1 MPIPTIPD
9 QQAYPGRGILPA
21 VVLSVVATL
30 AVIAPVAIFFRP
42 DNVDPQVS
50 ATLHH
55 IRAGQP
61 QTTTGMAIND
71 RPAAEKFLAQTR
83 GTKAINDGLAA
94 EDQFIALLARLSTL
108 QDAMT
113 RILRDNADLAERL
126 RATQTQMAQDNALV
140 AEQLKALMQTMARRP
155 GVLAMGSEERERRP
169 STTGSTATAPAATPP
184 RTAHRKDQA
193 RLRADGSSGAAER
206 SRASPAPTA
215 RPLSPQ
221 LPPPRW

>member
-9 QQAYPGRGILPA
+9 QRAYPGRGTLPA
-21 VVLSVVATL
+21 LVLSVVATL
-30 AVIAPVAIFFRP
+30 AVIAPVALFFRS

-61 QTTTGMAIND
+61 QTTTGIAIND

-113 RILRDNADLAERL
+113 RILRDNA
-126 RATQTQMAQDNALV
+126 AL